1 MLHRN
6 VMKERIGRKAAREE
20 RMKRG
25 NKASMSST
33 GHASRAF
40 SIPKGR
46 DRLIVSYKV
55 DKYSS
60 KKVTNDNCRAI

>member
-1 MLHRN
+1 MD
-6 VMKERIGRKAAREE
+6 REE
-20 RMKRG
+20 GSERRKDEKG
-25 NKASMSST
+25 DKASMSST
-33 GHASRAF
+33 GYASRAF

-46 DRLIVSYKV
+46 DRLTVSYKV